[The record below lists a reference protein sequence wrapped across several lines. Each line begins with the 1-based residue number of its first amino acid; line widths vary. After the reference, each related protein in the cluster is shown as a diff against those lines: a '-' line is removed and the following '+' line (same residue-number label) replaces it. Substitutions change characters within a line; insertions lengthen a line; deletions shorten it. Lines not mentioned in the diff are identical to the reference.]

1 MKTFRFFLVFVMAA
15 GCTNQVEAGDALQAA
30 QETLTRPQKPLSL
43 LCKKATNVPNA
54 LQQQWLGAGLELAFS
69 ANTFAGQAQDDTDEE
84 RGVTDVNGMLRFCVN
99 GATKLQ
105 IDGQRF
111 DNVLEI
117 TPRGSSSAASAL
129 AGTYAVRILLEGT
142 SASTLR
148 LYRITEL
155 AGKRI
160 LAKQPMELA
169 VRRSD
174 F

>member
-117 TPRGSSSAASAL
+117 TPRGSSSAA
-129 AGTYAVRILLEGT
+129 VRILLEGT